1 MNFVR
6 LSSSIT
12 VQVPDTTGQVQSDV
26 SGIMQAIQPVLGP
39 IQAVAFFVIL
49 GVAIFLI
56 GRALRKKQHK
66 EAAIEFGVTLV
77 LMFIVLDL
85 GQFINMLIGIF
96 GAISP
101 SSGG

>member
-6 LSSSIT
+6 LSSGIS

-26 SGIMQAIQPVLGP
+26 SGIMQAIQPILGP
-39 IQAVAFFVIL
+39 LQAAAFFVVL
-49 GVAIFLI
+49 AIAI
-56 GRALRKKQHK
+56 YMIVRALRQKKHK
-66 EAAIEFGVTLV
+66 EAAIEFGITLV